1 MGKTRVTA
9 QKKEEAI
16 KEVEKISEKIQKI
29 QVKGAKKR
37 ITTGRIYVQATFNNT
52 IVTITDEKGNP
63 AFQSSAGAIGFRG
76 PKKATP
82 YAATQIINTLLDKMK
97 KVGLREAE
105 IYIKGIGPGREAS
118 LRALVGSG
126 LEITGIRDV
135 TPLPF
140 NGPKPK
146 KPRRV

>member
-1 MGKTRVTA
+1 MGKTRVTT
-9 QKKEEAI
+9 QKGEEAI

-29 QVKGAKKR
+29 QIKTAKKK
-37 ITTGRIYVQATFNNT
+37 IVSGRIYVQATFNNT
-52 IVTITDEKGNP
+52 IVTITDSMGNP
-63 AFQSSAGAIGFRG
+63 VFQSSAGAIGFRG

-82 YAATQIINTLLDKMK
+82 YAATQVINTLLEKMK
-97 KVGLREAE
+97 KVGLKEAE
-105 IYIKGIGPGREAS
+105 IYVKGIGPGREAS

-126 LEITGIRDV
+126 LEIIGIRDV
-135 TPLPF
+135 TPIPF